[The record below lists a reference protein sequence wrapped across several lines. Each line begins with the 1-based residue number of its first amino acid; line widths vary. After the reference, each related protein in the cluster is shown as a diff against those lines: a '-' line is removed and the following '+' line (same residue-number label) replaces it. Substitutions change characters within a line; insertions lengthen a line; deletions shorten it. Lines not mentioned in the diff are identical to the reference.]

1 MKFENEKDLDVIKSA
16 DYTSSN
22 QIGIVVKTAEELG
35 TSNVLGVYLPKVMMG
50 IDFSASKLEKNVSI
64 SHSKIKNKK
73 NTYLAGTASVK
84 TKNYINI
91 IGLNIPNLAM
101 PQYAKYEKVFV
112 SFVDND
118 IKSAYFLPYTLP
130 NPGKRQ
136 KGDIFRIGAISKPPL
151 TQKNTDVESSKENFY
166 YMEFDTINKR
176 IVIQNSQADM
186 EKYQYTVLLDAKN
199 GTLSLADG
207 KRAVTINSANDQ
219 ITLQNEASTIITLK
233 EDTINMYC
241 KKFNLEAEE
250 SITMKT
256 KDYKLDTTKFA
267 ENSKEAKINH
277 KTLEHESTKGKY
289 TINNMETTC
298 ITKKVSVPLC
308 FMDCTTG
315 VAISGAVAASGMSV
329 APSPPSDKNMPSP
342 SKGSMEVAMGN
353 VVIKTGSTKVN
364 QNSGAVPVVK
374 FPQFQQIITLMCVD
388 IDKALSAGSAVLPP
402 TSSASVLP
410 QVNQAAATSLSST

>member
-1 MKFENEKDLDVIKSA
+1 MKFENEKNLDIMKSA

-22 QIGIVVKTAEELG
+22 QIGIVIKTAEELG
-35 TSNVLGVYLPKVMMG
+35 TSNTLGVYLPKIMMG
-50 IDFSASKLEKNVSI
+50 INFSIQQPEKNIAI
-64 SHSKIKNKK
+64 SHSKIKNKN
-73 NTYLAGTASVK
+73 NTFLAGTSSVVA
-84 TKNYINI
+84 KNYINL

-112 SFVDND
+112 NFVDND

-151 TQKNTDVESSKENFY
+151 TQKNMDVESSKENFY

-176 IVIQNSQADM
+176 ITIQNSKADM
-186 EKYQYTVLLDAKN
+186 EKFQYTILLDAKN
-199 GTLSLADG
+199 GSLSLADG
-207 KRAVTINSANDQ
+207 ERAVTINSAKDQ
-219 ITLQNEASTIITLK
+219 ITMQNKASTIITLK

-241 KKFNLEAEE
+241 KKFNLEADE

-256 KDYKLDTTKFA
+256 KNYKLETTKFQ
-267 ENSKEAKINH
+267 EDSKEAKITH
-277 KTLEHESTKGKY
+277 KTLEHKSTKGKY
-289 TINNMETTC
+289 SIDMMETTC
-298 ITKKVSVPLC
+298 MTKKVTVPLC
-308 FMDCTTG
+308 FMDCATG

-329 APSPPSDKNMPSP
+329 APSPPSDKSMPSP
-342 SKGSMEVAMGN
+342 PKGNMQVDMGN
-353 VVIKTGSTKVN
+353 ITIKIGSNKVN
-364 QNSGAVPVVK
+364 QNAGAVPVVK

-402 TSSASVLP
+402 TDSASVLP
-410 QVNQAAATSLSST
+410 QLSQAAAQSLSAT